1 MIMARKKGSYAGKIL
16 RVDLSSGK
24 IEKREMDL
32 PFARKHIGGRGFAS
46 KYLYDEVPPEV
57 APLDPANRLIFTPG
71 ALFGT
76 AVPAASR
83 TTATAKSPTTGMF
96 GDGHSSGRW
105 GAALKAAGYDMLI
118 LQGAAS
124 QPVYLWIDDD
134 EVEIRNGAHLWGRN
148 TLEADQLLKES
159 LGDRDIGTLV
169 IGPAGEKRVRLSGIF
184 SDGITGTFARTG
196 LGAVMG
202 SKNLKAVATRGA
214 KDVGIA
220 DIEAFRRAYQDYL
233 QVISVD
239 PYVPPATKYGTCRF
253 MYHRVKFGIHGAKNW
268 RLGDFDWKPLDPE
281 VFRSDYQIKASSCPM
296 CPVRCRREYRIP
308 GGKCAGTVTKVE
320 WETIARCMTCGV
332 NDPES
337 VIYFSHLCNQYGLDV
352 EGVGDTIAFAMECY
366 EKGLLTDQ
374 ETDGLPLHF
383 GDSEALF
390 EMARKIAF
398 REGIGDL
405 LAEGSLRAARAIGKG
420 AEEFAMQVKGS
431 EMSAGD
437 PRGMPVRAV
446 SYATSTRGSDHL
458 RSNPYVEELITPE
471 EGKQFFGSPEA
482 ADIFQ
487 GLKGKGRLLAWSEN
501 FVTIGD
507 LLGLCKFAYYR
518 SATFSYLKKKG
529 VELATRFYNACNGA
543 RLSEEEMLEAGER
556 SFNIEKAFNA
566 REGAGRENDIIP
578 ERFFKEALAGGG
590 PSHGA
595 VVDREKFDW
604 ILDEYYQARGWNE
617 KTGLQKKETLDR
629 LGLKDVA
636 EDLAQ
641 RGRLG

>member
-1 MIMARKKGSYAGKIL
+1 MARKKGSYAGKIL

-24 IEKREMDL
+24 VEKQELDRS
-32 PFARKHIGGRGFAS
+32 FAHTYIGGRGFAS
-46 KYLYDEVPPEV
+46 RTLYDEVPPEV
-57 APLDPANRLIFTPG
+57 SPFDPANRLIFTPG

-83 TTATAKSPTTGMF
+83 TTATAKSPTTEMH
-96 GDGHSSGRW
+96 GDGHSSGHW

-118 LQGAAS
+118 LQGAAPK
-124 QPVYLWIDDD
+124 PVYLWIDNDRA
-134 EVEIRNGAHLWGRN
+134 EIRDAAPLWGKTTMETDQALREA
-148 TLEADQLLKES
+148 LE
-159 LGDRDIGTLV
+159 DREIGTLV
-169 IGPAGEKRVRLSGIF
+169 IGPAGERKVRLAGIF
-184 SDGITGTFARTG
+184 SDGIMGTFARTG

-202 SKNLKAVATRGA
+202 SKNLKAVATRGTR
-214 KDVGIA
+214 DVGIA
-220 DIEAFRRAYQDYL
+220 DIEAFRKAYQDYL

-281 VFRSDYQIKASSCPM
+281 VFRSDYQIKASSCPL
-296 CPVRCRREYRIP
+296 CPIRCRREYRIP
-308 GGKCAGTVTKVE
+308 SGRYAGTVTKME
-320 WETIARCMTCGV
+320 WETVARSMTCGV
-332 NDPES
+332 NDPEG
-337 VIYFSHLCNQYGLDV
+337 VIYFSHTCNQYGLDV
-352 EGVGDTIAFAMECY
+352 EGVGDTVAFAMECY
-366 EKGLLTDQ
+366 EKGLLTEK
-374 ETDGLPLHF
+374 ETEGLPLQF
-383 GDSEALF
+383 GNPEVLI
-390 EMARKIAF
+390 ETTRKIAF

-420 AEEFAMQVKGS
+420 AEQFAMQVKGA

-471 EGKQFFGSPEA
+471 EGLQHFGSREA

-501 FVTIGD
+501 FVTIAD

-518 SATFSYLKKKG
+518 SATLRYLREKG
-529 VELATRFYNACNGA
+529 VDLATRFFNACNGTK
-543 RLSEEEMLEAGER
+543 LSEEEMLQAGER
-556 SFNIEKAFNA
+556 AFNIEKAFNA
-566 REGAGRENDIIP
+566 REGAGREKDLIP
-578 ERFFKEALAGGG
+578 ERFFKEGLAGGG

-595 VVDREKFDW
+595 VVDRGKFDL
-604 ILDEYYQARGWNE
+604 ILDEYYQARGWDE
-617 KTGLQKKETLDR
+617 RTGLQKRKTLEK
-629 LGLKDVA
+629 LGLKDIA
-636 EDLAQ
+636 EDLAK

>member
-1 MIMARKKGSYAGKIL
+1 M
-16 RVDLSSGK
+16 
-24 IEKREMDL
+24 
-32 PFARKHIGGRGFAS
+32 
-46 KYLYDEVPPEV
+46 
-57 APLDPANRLIFTPG
+57 
-71 ALFGT
+71 
-76 AVPAASR
+76 
-83 TTATAKSPTTGMF
+83 
-96 GDGHSSGRW
+96 
-105 GAALKAAGYDMLI
+105 
-118 LQGAAS
+118 
-124 QPVYLWIDDD
+124 
-134 EVEIRNGAHLWGRN
+134 
-148 TLEADQLLKES
+148 
-159 LGDRDIGTLV
+159 
-169 IGPAGEKRVRLSGIF
+169 F
-184 SDGITGTFARTG
+184 SDGIMGTFARTG

-202 SKNLKAVATRGA
+202 SKNLKAIATRGTR
-214 KDVGIA
+214 DIGIA
-220 DIEAFRRAYQDYL
+220 DVEAFRKAYQDYL

-281 VFRSDYQIKASSCPM
+281 VFRSDYQIKASACPM

-308 GGKCAGTVTKVE
+308 SGKYAGTVTKLE

-332 NDPES
+332 NDPEG
-337 VIYFSHLCNQYGLDV
+337 VIYFSHICNQYGLDV
-352 EGVGDTIAFAMECY
+352 EGIGDTVAFAMECY
-366 EKGLLTDQ
+366 EKGLLTDK
-374 ETDGLPLHF
+374 ETEGLPLHF
-383 GDSEALF
+383 GNLEVLI
-390 EMARKIAF
+390 EMTRKIAF
-398 REGIGDL
+398 REGLGDL

-420 AEEFAMQVKGS
+420 AEQFAMVVKGS

-458 RSNPYVEELITPE
+458 RSNPYVEELITPK
-471 EGKQFFGSPEA
+471 EGQLFFGSAEA

-518 SATFSYLKKKG
+518 SATFSYLRKKG
-529 VELATRFYNACNGA
+529 VELATRFYNACNGTK
-543 RLSEEEMLEAGER
+543 LSEEEMLLAGER

-566 REGAGRENDIIP
+566 REGAGREQDIIP
-578 ERFFKEALAGGG
+578 ERFFKEGLAGGG

-595 VVDREKFDW
+595 VVDRGKFDL

-617 KTGLQKKETLDR
+617 KTGLQKRETLEK
-629 LGLKDVA
+629 LGLKDIA
-636 EDLAQ
+636 DDLAK

>member
-1 MIMARKKGSYAGKIL
+1 MARKKGSYAGKIL
-16 RVDLSSGK
+16 RVDLSSGRV
-24 IEKREMDL
+24 ENRELD
-32 PFARKHIGGRGFAS
+32 PSFAHTYIGGRGFAS
-46 KYLYDEVPPEV
+46 RTLYNEVPPEV
-57 APLDPANRLIFTPG
+57 SPFDPANRLIFTPG

-83 TTATAKSPTTGMF
+83 TTATAKSPITEMH
-96 GDGHSSGRW
+96 GDGHSSGYW
-105 GAALKAAGYDMLI
+105 GAVLKAAGYDMLI
-118 LQGAAS
+118 LQGAS
-124 QPVYLWIDDD
+124 PKPIYLWIDNDR
-134 EVEIRNGAHLWGRN
+134 VEIRDAAALWGK
-148 TLEADQLLKES
+148 TTMETDQALRET
-159 LGDRDIGTLV
+159 LGDREIGTLV
-169 IGPAGEKRVRLSGIF
+169 IGPAGERKVRLAGIF
-184 SDGITGTFARTG
+184 SDGIMGTFARTG

-202 SKNLKAVATRGA
+202 SKNLKAVATRGT
-214 KDVGIA
+214 KDVGIV
-220 DIEAFRRAYQDYL
+220 DVEAFRKAYQDYL

-239 PYVPPATKYGTCRF
+239 PYVAPATKYGTCRF

-308 GGKCAGTVTKVE
+308 SGKYAGTVTKLE
-320 WETIARCMTCGV
+320 WETIARSMTCGV
-332 NDPES
+332 NDPEG
-337 VIYFSHLCNQYGLDV
+337 VIYFSHICNQYGLDV
-352 EGVGDTIAFAMECY
+352 EGVGDTVAFAMECY
-366 EKGLLTDQ
+366 EKSLLTDK
-374 ETDGLPLHF
+374 ETEGLPLRF
-383 GDSEALF
+383 GDPEGLI
-390 EMARKIAF
+390 EITRRIAF
-398 REGIGDL
+398 REGVGDL

-420 AEEFAMQVKGS
+420 AEQFAMQVKGS

-471 EGKQFFGSPEA
+471 EGLQHFGSREA

-518 SATFSYLKKKG
+518 SATFDYLRKKG
-529 VELATRFYNACNGA
+529 VELATRFYNACNGTK
-543 RLSEEEMLEAGER
+543 LSEEEMLQAGER
-556 SFNIEKAFNA
+556 AFNIEKAFNA
-566 REGAGRENDIIP
+566 REGAGREKDLIP

-595 VVDREKFDW
+595 VVDRGKFDL
-604 ILDEYYQARGWNE
+604 ILDEYYEARGWNE
-617 KTGLQKKETLDR
+617 RTGLQKRKTLEK
-629 LGLKDVA
+629 LGLKDIA
-636 EDLAQ
+636 EDLAK

>member
-1 MIMARKKGSYAGKIL
+1 MARKKGSYAGKIL
-16 RVDLSSGK
+16 RVNLSSGK
-24 IEKREMDL
+24 VEKQELDSS
-32 PFARKHIGGRGFAS
+32 FAHTYIGGRGFAS
-46 KYLYDEVPPEV
+46 RTLYDEVPPEV
-57 APLDPANRLIFTPG
+57 SPFDPANRLIFTPG

-83 TTATAKSPTTGMF
+83 TTATAKSPTTEMH
-96 GDGHSSGRW
+96 GDGHSSGYW
-105 GAALKAAGYDMLI
+105 GAVLKAAGYDMLI
-118 LQGAAS
+118 LQGAATK
-124 QPVYLWIDDD
+124 PIYLWIDNDQ
-134 EVEIRNGAHLWGRN
+134 VEIRDAASLWGK
-148 TLEADQLLKES
+148 TTMGTDQALRET
-159 LGDRDIGTLV
+159 LGDREIGTLA
-169 IGPAGEKRVRLSGIF
+169 IGPAGERKVRLAGIF
-184 SDGITGTFARTG
+184 SDGIMGTFARTG

-202 SKNLKAVATRGA
+202 SKNLKAVATRGI
-214 KDVGIA
+214 KDVGIV
-220 DIEAFRRAYQDYL
+220 DVEAFRKAYQDYL

-239 PYVPPATKYGTCRF
+239 PYVAPATKYGTCRF
-253 MYHRVKFGIHGAKNW
+253 MYHRVKFGIHGAMNW
-268 RLGDFDWKPLDPE
+268 RLGDFDWQPLDPE

-308 GGKCAGTVTKVE
+308 SGKYAGTVTKLE

-332 NDPES
+332 NDPEAA
-337 VIYFSHLCNQYGLDV
+337 IYFSHICNQYGLDV
-352 EGVGDTIAFAMECY
+352 EGVGDTVAFAMECY
-366 EKGLLTDQ
+366 EKGLLTDK
-374 ETDGLPLHF
+374 ETEGLPLRF
-383 GDSEALF
+383 GDPEGLI
-390 EMARKIAF
+390 EITRRIAF

-420 AEEFAMQVKGS
+420 AEQFAMQVKGS

-471 EGKQFFGSPEA
+471 EGLQHFGSKEA

-518 SATFSYLKKKG
+518 SATFSYLREKG
-529 VELATRFYNACNGA
+529 VELATRFYNACNGTK
-543 RLSEEEMLEAGER
+543 LSEEEMLQAGER
-556 SFNIEKAFNA
+556 TFNIEKAFNA
-566 REGAGRENDIIP
+566 REGAGREKDLIP

-595 VVDREKFDW
+595 VVDRGKFDL

-617 KTGLQKKETLDR
+617 KTGLQKRKTLEK
-629 LGLKDVA
+629 LGLKDIA
-636 EDLAQ
+636 EDLAK

>member
-1 MIMARKKGSYAGKIL
+1 MARKKGSYAGKIL
-16 RVDLSSGK
+16 RVDLSSGRV
-24 IEKREMDL
+24 ENRELD
-32 PFARKHIGGRGFAS
+32 PSFAHTYIGGRGFAS
-46 KYLYDEVPPEV
+46 RTLYNEVPPEV
-57 APLDPANRLIFTPG
+57 SPFDPANRLIFTPG

-83 TTATAKSPTTGMF
+83 TTATAKSPITEMH
-96 GDGHSSGRW
+96 GDGHSSGYW
-105 GAALKAAGYDMLI
+105 GAVLKAAGYDMLI
-118 LQGAAS
+118 LQGAS
-124 QPVYLWIDDD
+124 PKPIYLWIDNDR
-134 EVEIRNGAHLWGRN
+134 VEIRDAAALWGK
-148 TLEADQLLKES
+148 TTMETDQALRET
-159 LGDRDIGTLV
+159 LGDREIGTLV
-169 IGPAGEKRVRLSGIF
+169 IGPAGERKVRLAGIF
-184 SDGITGTFARTG
+184 SDGIMGTFARTG

-202 SKNLKAVATRGA
+202 SKNLKAVATRGT
-214 KDVGIA
+214 KDVGIV
-220 DIEAFRRAYQDYL
+220 DVEAFRKAYQDYL

-239 PYVPPATKYGTCRF
+239 PYVAPATKYGTCRF

-308 GGKCAGTVTKVE
+308 SGKYAGTVTKLE
-320 WETIARCMTCGV
+320 WETIARSMTCGV
-332 NDPES
+332 NDPEG
-337 VIYFSHLCNQYGLDV
+337 VIYFSHICNQYGLDV
-352 EGVGDTIAFAMECY
+352 EGVGDTVAFAMECY
-366 EKGLLTDQ
+366 EKSLLTDK
-374 ETDGLPLHF
+374 ETEGLPLRF
-383 GDSEALF
+383 GDPEGLI
-390 EMARKIAF
+390 EITRRIAF
-398 REGIGDL
+398 REGVGDL

-420 AEEFAMQVKGS
+420 AEQFAMQVKGS

-471 EGKQFFGSPEA
+471 EGLQHFGSREA

-518 SATFSYLKKKG
+518 SATFDYLRKKG
-529 VELATRFYNACNGA
+529 VELATRFYNACNGTK
-543 RLSEEEMLEAGER
+543 LSEEEMLQAGER
-556 SFNIEKAFNA
+556 AFNIEKAFNA
-566 REGAGRENDIIP
+566 REGAGREKDLIP

-590 PSHGA
+590 PSYGA
-595 VVDREKFDW
+595 VVDRGKFDL
-604 ILDEYYQARGWNE
+604 ILDEYYEARGWNE
-617 KTGLQKKETLDR
+617 RTGLQKRKTLEK
-629 LGLKDVA
+629 LGLKDIA
-636 EDLAQ
+636 EDLAK

>member
-1 MIMARKKGSYAGKIL
+1 MARKKGSYAGKIL

-24 IEKREMDL
+24 VEKQELDSA
-32 PFARKHIGGRGFAS
+32 FAHTYIGGRGFAS
-46 KYLYDEVPPEV
+46 RTLYNEVPPEV
-57 APLDPANRLIFTPG
+57 SPLDPANRLIFTPG

-83 TTATAKSPTTGMF
+83 TTATAKSPITEMH
-96 GDGHSSGRW
+96 GDGHSSGHW
-105 GAALKAAGYDMLI
+105 GAVLKSAGYDMLI
-118 LQGAAS
+118 LQGAAPK
-124 QPVYLWIDDD
+124 PVYLWIDN
-134 EVEIRNGAHLWGRN
+134 EQVEIRDAAPLWGK
-148 TLEADQLLKES
+148 TTMETDQALRET
-159 LGDRDIGTLV
+159 LGDREIGTLA
-169 IGPAGEKRVRLSGIF
+169 IGPAGERKVRLAGIF
-184 SDGITGTFARTG
+184 SDGIMGTFARTG

-202 SKNLKAVATRGA
+202 SKNLKAVATRGTQ
-214 KDVGIA
+214 DVGIA
-220 DIEAFRRAYQDYL
+220 DIEAFRKAYQDYL

-281 VFRSDYQIKASSCPM
+281 VFRSDYQIKASSCPT
-296 CPVRCRREYRIP
+296 CPIRCRREYRISS
-308 GGKCAGTVTKVE
+308 GKYAGTVTKLE
-320 WETIARCMTCGV
+320 WETIARCMTCGI
-332 NDPES
+332 NDPEG
-337 VIYFSHLCNQYGLDV
+337 VIYFSHVCNQYGLDV
-352 EGVGDTIAFAMECY
+352 EGVGDTVAFAMECY
-366 EKGLLTDQ
+366 EKGLLTDK
-374 ETDGLPLHF
+374 ESEGLPLRF
-383 GDSEALF
+383 GDPEGLI
-390 EMARKIAF
+390 EITRRIAF

-420 AEEFAMQVKGS
+420 AEQFAMQVKGS

-471 EGKQFFGSPEA
+471 EGLQHFGSREA

-518 SATFSYLKKKG
+518 SATFSYLRKKG
-529 VELATRFYNACNGA
+529 VELATRFYNACNGTK
-543 RLSEEEMLEAGER
+543 LSEEEMLQAGER
-556 SFNIEKAFNA
+556 AFNIEKAFNA
-566 REGAGRENDIIP
+566 REGAGREKDLIP

-595 VVDREKFDW
+595 VVDRGKFDL

-617 KTGLQKKETLDR
+617 RTGLQKRKTLEK
-629 LGLKDVA
+629 LGLKDIA
-636 EDLAQ
+636 EDLAN

>member
-1 MIMARKKGSYAGKIL
+1 MARKKGSYAGKIL

-24 IEKREMDL
+24 VEKQELDSA
-32 PFARKHIGGRGFAS
+32 FAHAYIGGRGFAS
-46 KYLYDEVPPEV
+46 RTLYNEVPPEV
-57 APLDPANRLIFTPG
+57 SPFDPANRLIFTPG

-83 TTATAKSPTTGMF
+83 TTATAKSPTTEMH
-96 GDGHSSGRW
+96 GDGHSSGHW
-105 GAALKAAGYDMLI
+105 GAVLKSAGYDMLI
-118 LQGAAS
+118 LQGAAPK
-124 QPVYLWIDDD
+124 PVYLWIDKDR
-134 EVEIRNGAHLWGRN
+134 VEIRDAAALWGK
-148 TLEADQLLKES
+148 TTTETDQALRET
-159 LGDRDIGTLV
+159 LGDREIGTLV
-169 IGPAGEKRVRLSGIF
+169 IGPAGEKKVRLAGIF
-184 SDGITGTFARTG
+184 SDGIMGTFARTG

-202 SKNLKAVATRGA
+202 SKNLKAVATRGT

-220 DIEAFRRAYQDYL
+220 DIEAFRKAYQDYI

-281 VFRSDYQIKASSCPM
+281 VFRSDYQIKASSCPT
-296 CPVRCRREYRIP
+296 CPIRCRREYRIAS
-308 GGKCAGTVTKVE
+308 GKYAGTVTKLE
-320 WETIARCMTCGV
+320 WETIARCMTCGI
-332 NDPES
+332 NDPEG
-337 VIYFSHLCNQYGLDV
+337 VIYFSHVCNQYGLDV
-352 EGVGDTIAFAMECY
+352 EGVGDTVAFAMECY
-366 EKGLLTDQ
+366 EKGLLTDT
-374 ETDGLPLHF
+374 ESEGLPLRF
-383 GDSEALF
+383 GDPEGLI
-390 EMARKIAF
+390 EITRRIAF

-420 AEEFAMQVKGS
+420 AEQFAMQVKGS

-471 EGKQFFGSPEA
+471 EGLQHFGSREA

-518 SATFSYLKKKG
+518 SATFSYLRKKG
-529 VELATRFYNACNGA
+529 VELATRFYNACNGTK
-543 RLSEEEMLEAGER
+543 LSEEEMLQAGER
-556 SFNIEKAFNA
+556 AFNIEKAFNA
-566 REGAGRENDIIP
+566 REGAGREKDLIP

-595 VVDREKFDW
+595 VVDRGKFDL

-617 KTGLQKKETLDR
+617 RTGLQKRKTLEK
-629 LGLKDVA
+629 LGLKDIA
-636 EDLAQ
+636 EDLAE

>member
-1 MIMARKKGSYAGKIL
+1 MARKKGSYAGKIL
-16 RVDLSSGK
+16 RVDLSSGRV
-24 IEKREMDL
+24 ENRELD
-32 PFARKHIGGRGFAS
+32 PSFAHTYIGGRGFAS
-46 KYLYDEVPPEV
+46 RTLYNEVPPEV
-57 APLDPANRLIFTPG
+57 SPFDPANRLIFTPG

-83 TTATAKSPTTGMF
+83 TTATAKSPITELH
-96 GDGHSSGRW
+96 GDGHSSGHW
-105 GAALKAAGYDMLI
+105 GAVLKSAGYDMLI
-118 LQGAAS
+118 LQGAAPK
-124 QPVYLWIDDD
+124 PVYLWIDKDR
-134 EVEIRNGAHLWGRN
+134 VEIRDAAALWGK
-148 TLEADQLLKES
+148 TTMETDQALRET
-159 LGDRDIGTLV
+159 LGDREIGTLV
-169 IGPAGEKRVRLSGIF
+169 IGPAGERKVRLAGIF
-184 SDGITGTFARTG
+184 SDGVMGTFARTG

-202 SKNLKAVATRGA
+202 SKNLKAVATRGNQ
-214 KDVGIA
+214 DVGIA
-220 DIEAFRRAYQDYL
+220 DIGAFRKAYQDYL

-281 VFRSDYQIKASSCPM
+281 VFRSDYQIKASACPM

-308 GGKCAGTVTKVE
+308 SGKYAGTVTKVE
-320 WETIARCMTCGV
+320 WETIARSMTCGV
-332 NDPES
+332 NDPEG
-337 VIYFSHLCNQYGLDV
+337 VIYFSHICNQYGLDV
-352 EGVGDTIAFAMECY
+352 EGIGDTVAFAMECY

-374 ETDGLPLHF
+374 ETEGLPLRF
-383 GDSEALF
+383 GDPEGLI
-390 EMARKIAF
+390 EITRRIAF
-398 REGIGDL
+398 REGVGDL

-420 AEEFAMQVKGS
+420 AEQFAMQVKGS

-471 EGKQFFGSPEA
+471 EGLQHFGSREA

-518 SATFSYLKKKG
+518 SATFDYLRKKG
-529 VELATRFYNACNGA
+529 AELATRFYNACNGTK
-543 RLSEEEMLEAGER
+543 LSEEEMLQAGER
-556 SFNIEKAFNA
+556 AFNIEKAFNA
-566 REGAGRENDIIP
+566 REGAGREKDLIP

-595 VVDREKFDW
+595 VVDRGKFDL
-604 ILDEYYQARGWNE
+604 ILDEYYEARGWNE
-617 KTGLQKKETLDR
+617 RTGLQKRKTLEK
-629 LGLKDVA
+629 LGLKDIA
-636 EDLAQ
+636 EDLAK

>member
-1 MIMARKKGSYAGKIL
+1 MARKKGSYAGRTL
-16 RVDLSSGK
+16 RVDLSTGRV
-24 IEKREMDL
+24 EPQELDL
-32 PFARKHIGGRGFAS
+32 SFAHKYIGGRGFAS
-46 KYLYDEVPPEV
+46 RYLYDEVAPEV
-57 APLDPANRLIFTPG
+57 APFDPANRLIFTPG

-83 TTATAKSPTTGMF
+83 TTATSKSPTTGMF

-105 GAALKAAGYDMLI
+105 GAVLKSAGYDMLI
-118 LQGAAS
+118 LQGAAPK
-124 QPVYLWIDDD
+124 PVYVWVDHDR
-134 EVEIRNGAHLWGRN
+134 VEIRDAAPLWGKTTMETDQ
-148 TLEADQLLKES
+148 TLREI
-159 LGDRDIGTLV
+159 LGDREIGTLV
-169 IGPAGEKRVRLSGIF
+169 IGPAGEKRVRLAGIF
-184 SDGITGTFARTG
+184 SDGIMGTFARTG

-202 SKNLKAVATRGA
+202 SKNLKAVATRGIR
-214 KDVGIA
+214 DVGIE
-220 DIEAFRRAYQDYL
+220 DVEAFRKAYQDYL
-233 QVISVD
+233 RVISVD

-281 VFRSDYQIKASSCPM
+281 IFRSDYQIKASSCPM
-296 CPVRCRREYRIP
+296 CPVRCRREYRLP
-308 GGKCAGTVTKVE
+308 SGKYAGTVTKLE
-320 WETIARCMTCGV
+320 WETIARSMTCGV
-332 NDPES
+332 NDPEA
-337 VIYFSHLCNQYGLDV
+337 VIYFSHLCNQYGLDI
-352 EGVGDTIAFAMECY
+352 EGVGDTVAFAMECY
-366 EKGLLTDQ
+366 EKGLLTDK
-374 ETDGLPLHF
+374 ETEGLSLQF
-383 GDSEALF
+383 GDPEALV
-390 EMARKIAF
+390 EVTRRIAF

-405 LAEGSLRAARAIGKG
+405 LAEGTLRASRAIGKG
-420 AEEFAMQVKGS
+420 AEQFAMQVKGS

-471 EGKQFFGSPEA
+471 EGQQFFGSPEA
-482 ADIFQ
+482 ADIFR

-518 SATFSYLKKKG
+518 SATFSYLREKG
-529 VELATRFYNACNGA
+529 VELATRFYNACNGT
-543 RLSEEEMLEAGER
+543 RLSEEEMLQAGER

-566 REGAGRENDIIP
+566 REGAGREKDMIP
-578 ERFFKEALAGGG
+578 DRFFKEGLAGG

-595 VVDREKFDW
+595 VVDREKFDL

-617 KTGLQKKETLDR
+617 KTGLQKKETLER
-629 LGLKDVA
+629 LGLEDIA
-636 EDLAQ
+636 EDLAK

>member
-1 MIMARKKGSYAGKIL
+1 MARKKGSYAGKIL

-24 IEKREMDL
+24 VEKQELD
-32 PFARKHIGGRGFAS
+32 PAFAHAYIGGRGFAS
-46 KYLYDEVPPEV
+46 RTLYNEVPPEV
-57 APLDPANRLIFTPG
+57 SPFDPANRLIFTPG

-83 TTATAKSPTTGMF
+83 TTATAKSPTTEMH
-96 GDGHSSGRW
+96 GDGHSSGYW
-105 GAALKAAGYDMLI
+105 GAVLKAAGYDMLI
-118 LQGAAS
+118 LQGAS
-124 QPVYLWIDDD
+124 PKPIYLWIDNDR
-134 EVEIRNGAHLWGRN
+134 VEIRDAAALWGK
-148 TLEADQLLKES
+148 TTMETDQALRET
-159 LGDRDIGTLV
+159 LGDREIGTLV
-169 IGPAGEKRVRLSGIF
+169 IGPAGERKVRLAGIF
-184 SDGITGTFARTG
+184 SDGIMGTFARTG

-202 SKNLKAVATRGA
+202 SKNLKAVATRGT
-214 KDVGIA
+214 KDVGIV
-220 DIEAFRRAYQDYL
+220 DVEAFRKAYQDYL

-239 PYVPPATKYGTCRF
+239 PYVAPATKYGTCRF

-308 GGKCAGTVTKVE
+308 SGKYAGTVTKLE
-320 WETIARCMTCGV
+320 WETIARSMTCGV
-332 NDPES
+332 NDPEG
-337 VIYFSHLCNQYGLDV
+337 VIYFSHICNQYGLDV
-352 EGVGDTIAFAMECY
+352 EGVGDTVAFAMECY
-366 EKGLLTDQ
+366 EKSLLTDK
-374 ETDGLPLHF
+374 ETEGLPLRF
-383 GDSEALF
+383 GDPEGLI
-390 EMARKIAF
+390 EITRRIAF
-398 REGIGDL
+398 REGVGDL

-420 AEEFAMQVKGS
+420 AEQFAMQVKGS

-471 EGKQFFGSPEA
+471 EGLQHFGSREA

-518 SATFSYLKKKG
+518 SATFDYLRKKG
-529 VELATRFYNACNGA
+529 VELATRFYNACNGTK
-543 RLSEEEMLEAGER
+543 LSEEEMLQAGER
-556 SFNIEKAFNA
+556 AFNIEKAFNA
-566 REGAGRENDIIP
+566 REGAGREKDLIP

-590 PSHGA
+590 PSYGA
-595 VVDREKFDW
+595 VVDRGKFDL
-604 ILDEYYQARGWNE
+604 ILDEYYEARGWNE
-617 KTGLQKKETLDR
+617 RTGLQKRKTLEK
-629 LGLKDVA
+629 LGLKDIA
-636 EDLAQ
+636 EDLAK

>member
-1 MIMARKKGSYAGKIL
+1 MARKRGAYAGNIL
-16 RVDLSSGK
+16 RVDLSTGK
-24 IEKREMDL
+24 VEKQELDL
-32 PFARKHIGGRGFAS
+32 AFAHHYIGGRGFGS
-46 KYLYDEVPPEV
+46 RFLYNEVTPEIT
-57 APLDPANRLIFTPG
+57 PFDPANRLIFTPG

-83 TTATAKSPTTGMF
+83 TTATAKSPTTEMF

-105 GAALKAAGYDMLI
+105 GAMLKSAGYDMLI
-118 LQGAAS
+118 LQGAAPKS
-124 QPVYLWIDDD
+124 VYLWIDN
-134 EVEIRNGAHLWGRN
+134 EKVEIRDAGHLWGK
-148 TLEADQLLKES
+148 TTMETDQALRES
-159 LGDRDIGTLV
+159 LGDHEIGTLV
-169 IGPAGEKRVRLSGIF
+169 IGPAGEKKVRLASIF
-184 SDGITGTFARTG
+184 SDGIMGTFARTG
-196 LGAVMG
+196 MGAVMG
-202 SKNLKAVATRGA
+202 SKNLKAVATRGT
-214 KDVGIA
+214 KDIGIA
-220 DIEAFRRAYQDYL
+220 DRDAFQKAYQDYL

-281 VFRSDYQIKASSCPM
+281 VFRSDYQIKASACPM

-308 GGKCAGTVTKVE
+308 SGKYAGTVTKLE

-332 NDPES
+332 NDPEG
-337 VIYFSHLCNQYGLDV
+337 VIYFSHICNQYGLDV
-352 EGVGDTIAFAMECY
+352 EGIGDTVAFAMECY
-366 EKGLLTDQ
+366 EKGLLTDK
-374 ETDGLPLHF
+374 ETEGLPLHF
-383 GDSEALF
+383 GNLEVLI
-390 EMARKIAF
+390 EMTRKIAF
-398 REGIGDL
+398 REGLGDL
-405 LAEGSLRAARAIGKG
+405 LAEGSLRAARAIGKW
-420 AEEFAMQVKGS
+420 AEQFAMVVKGS

-471 EGKQFFGSPEA
+471 EGQLFFGSAEA

-518 SATFSYLKKKG
+518 SATFSYLRKKG
-529 VELATRFYNACNGA
+529 VELATRFYNACNGTK
-543 RLSEEEMLEAGER
+543 LSEEEMLLAGER

-566 REGAGRENDIIP
+566 REGAGREQDIIP
-578 ERFFKEALAGGG
+578 ERFFKEGLAGGG

-595 VVDREKFDW
+595 VVDRGKFDL
-604 ILDEYYQARGWNE
+604 ILDEYYQARGWDE
-617 KTGLQKKETLDR
+617 KTGLQKRETLKK
-629 LGLKDVA
+629 LGLKDIA
-636 EDLAQ
+636 DDLAK